1 MKSKPGKP
9 RLCEDAALSNNR
21 LDLARLLLATAVI
34 FSHSFPLSYGDNSR
48 EPLDVFSQHQ
58 KTLGG
63 LAVDCFF
70 AISGFLI
77 VKSWLSS
84 SSMAGYFRK
93 RVLRIHPGYIVAS
106 IFSLLVAVS
115 SCSDPLKYLSE
126 LRWRQFAFTFFS
138 LGYGV
143 LDAPGLAFPGNP
155 HGGVNSS
162 LWTIQIEFY
171 AYIAVACYGLF
182 GLFKYRR
189 FWALFCSCVMFVY
202 LAKVVRGGDAD
213 AYWRFGTMFASGASF
228 YLFRDLIPRSAVW
241 LLIGTATLVSGC
253 IWWPVFNIVLPF
265 AAPYIL
271 FYFTLTPPPGWAQRL
286 QGTDLSYGIYLY
298 AFPVQQS
305 LAYWFHLNDPWTL
318 FAFATP
324 LTYALA
330 FLSWH
335 SVEKRALGLRSKRF
349 EDYDPVDFKGDS
361 ARRLQ

>member
-1 MKSKPGKP
+1 MKSKLGQP
-9 RLCEDAALSNNR
+9 RLCEDAALSDNR

-34 FSHSFPLSYGDNSR
+34 FSHSFPLSYGDNSQ
-48 EPLDVFSQHQ
+48 EPLDFLSQHQ

-106 IFSLLVAVS
+106 IFSLVVAVF
-115 SCSDPLKYLSE
+115 SCSEPLKYLSE
-126 LRWRQFAFTFFS
+126 LRWRQFVFTFFS

-155 HGGVNSS
+155 HGGVNAS

-171 AYIAVACYGLF
+171 AYMAVACYGLF

-189 FWALFCSCVMFVY
+189 LWICFSSCVMFVY

-213 AYWRFGTMFASGASF
+213 AYWRFGSMFASGATF
-228 YLFRDLIPRSAVW
+228 YLFRDLIPRSPAWLVIAV
-241 LLIGTATLVSGC
+241 TTLVAGC
-253 IWWPVFNIVLPF
+253 IWWPVFNIALPF
-265 AAPYIL
+265 AIPYIL
-271 FYFTLTPPPGWAQRL
+271 FYFTLVPAPKWAERL
-286 QGTDLSYGIYLY
+286 RGTDLSYGIYLY
-298 AFPVQQS
+298 AFPIQQS
-305 LAYWFHLNDPWTL
+305 LVHWFNLDGPWTL

-324 LTYALA
+324 LTYVLA
-330 FLSWH
+330 YLSWH
-335 SVEKRALGLRSKRF
+335 GVEKRALGLKSRKF
-349 EDYDPVDFKGDS
+349 EDHDPVDSRGDS
-361 ARRLQ
+361 TLRPQ